1 MGEAM
6 ARALVD
12 DVHRVLDDGV
22 AGVETAPIARDCR
35 CVGGRLGAALI
46 PTETGPVGRHA
57 GTTHVHGVGCQ
68 EGSQGLLAG
77 TRTAAREVDQE
88 PVWSKRSP
96 HPDVAGQVLAKRR
109 PDDGGGDLPVFAD
122 AFGGWRDRNNITHM

>member
-46 PTETGPVGRHA
+46 PTETGPVGRQLAPLMCTALGAKRIA
-57 GTTHVHGVGCQ
+57 GTTSGDTDR
-68 EGSQGLLAG
+68 SSRSRPRAGL
-77 TRTAAREVDQE
+77 V
-88 PVWSKRSP
+88 
-96 HPDVAGQVLAKRR
+96 
-109 PDDGGGDLPVFAD
+109 
-122 AFGGWRDRNNITHM
+122 